1 MFQEQRRDYK
11 ILKGRHRALYTSRS
25 LNIRILN
32 TKAGEIIGEFFPFF
46 TQSRRESIPRDLHS
60 ADRVCIPRGGG
71 GANWAGSVILL
82 PNKMTNLSLV
92 EGRRRNDHLVSFV
105 IRERIRRS

>member
-71 GANWAGSVILL
+71 GGGKLGWFRDFTSQQNDKS
-82 PNKMTNLSLV
+82 LS
-92 EGRRRNDHLVSFV
+92 R
-105 IRERIRRS
+105 